1 MKWKPVLMPRKIEV
15 DSASDE
21 ANFGRFVIEPLERGF
36 GTTLGNAIR
45 RTLLSLLQGAAVT
58 AIKID
63 GVLHEMSTHPG
74 VVEDMTDVVLNIK
87 RLVIRHLGDDP
98 KWMRIEKEGPGVI
111 TGADIQHDPELEIIN
126 KDLHIMTLDENVKV
140 SMELL
145 VGIGRGYV
153 ASDNHH
159 FDQDVIGIIPVDSIF
174 SPIRKVNYT
183 VENTRVGQ
191 RTDYDRLILEVT
203 TNGATAP
210 IDALGYASKILKDH
224 LLLFIHFDEAQLE
237 ETHEEVNEE
246 KERMR
251 ELLSRSVDEL
261 ELSVRSNNCL
271 KMANIKTLGDLVRR
285 SEAEMLKYKNF
296 GRKSLREISEILEGM
311 GLQFGSDITPYMAEP
326 EEQQQVHVEE
336 AR

>member
-15 DSASDE
+15 EGTDE
-21 ANFGRFVIEPLERGF
+21 NPNFGRFVIEPLERGF
-36 GTTLGNAIR
+36 GTTLGNAMR

-63 GVLHEMSTHPG
+63 GVLHEMSTYPG
-74 VVEDMTDVVLNIK
+74 VVEDITDVVLNIK

-98 KWMRIEKEGPGVI
+98 KWIRIEKQGPGEI
-111 TGADIQHDPELEIIN
+111 TGADIQHDPDLEIIN
-126 KDLHIMTLDENVKV
+126 KDLHIMTLDENAKM
-140 SMELL
+140 SMEML

-153 ASDNHH
+153 ASENHN
-159 FDQDVIGIIPVDSIF
+159 FDQDIIGIMPIDSIF

-191 RTDYDRLILEVT
+191 RTDYDRLILEIT

-251 ELLSRSVDEL
+251 ELLTRSVDEL

-311 GLQFGSDITPYMAEP
+311 GLQFGSDITSYMQEP
-326 EEQQQVHVEE
+326 EEQVHVEG
-336 AR
+336 

>member
-15 DSASDE
+15 DSSADE
-21 ANFGRFVIEPLERGF
+21 VNFGRFVIEPLERGF
-36 GTTLGNAIR
+36 GTTLGNAVR

-58 AIKID
+58 AVKID

-74 VVEDMTDVVLNIK
+74 IVEDMTDVILNIK

-111 TGADIQHDPELEIIN
+111 TGADIQHDPELEIVN
-126 KDLHIMTLDENVKV
+126 KDLHIMTLDENVKI

-145 VGIGRGYV
+145 VGVGRGYTS
-153 ASDNHH
+153 ADGHS
-159 FDQDVIGIIPVDSIF
+159 FDQDVIGIVPVDSVF

-191 RTDYDRLILEVT
+191 RTDYDRLVLEIT

-251 ELLSRSVDEL
+251 ELLARSVDEL

-271 KMANIKTLGDLVRR
+271 KMANIKMLGDLVRR

-311 GLQFGSDITPYMAEP
+311 GLQFGMDITPYMREP
-326 EEQQQVHVEE
+326 DEPQPVHVEE
-336 AR
+336 R